1 LKAEQPEKKGK
12 VTFKSYDQH
21 QLIFLPASLDELV
34 PANHLVRVVNQVVD
48 QIDIR
53 VLEKSYEGGG
63 ASSYHPKMMLKVLI
77 YAYSTKIYS
86 SRKIDQA
93 LQQNVHFMWLAAMQ
107 RPDFRT
113 INNFRNG
120 RLKTLIEDAFQQV
133 LLFLIEHQYV
143 KLENYFTDGTKMAA
157 DANKYS
163 YVWAKNTERYK
174 QNVKEKIKEL
184 LKQIDEE
191 NQKEEQQY
199 GDDHLEEYGENSSL
213 NSEQITE
220 KARRINEGL
229 KQSQDEIT
237 KKEIRKKQSQ
247 AKKLETY
254 AESLARYE
262 DQERLLAGRGS
273 YSKTDP
279 NATFMRMKN
288 DELLPGYTTIN
299 GTENQYIVNY
309 TIEQSAGESQAFPTH
324 MQKLK
329 QRTKGRMPK
338 RVIADAGFGS
348 EENYA
353 YLEKQTIDNYLK
365 YSGIYYEKSKKYREN
380 RFHKDHFEYDQQTDT
395 YTCPNHQQLV
405 FEKET
410 FRHNANGYANKIRKY
425 RSRGC
430 GGCTYS
436 QQCKRTEEDRVISF
450 SAEYER
456 YKQQVRENYN
466 TTTGISMQKRRG
478 WDVETPFADI
488 KHNQNYRR
496 FRLRGLDKVN
506 IEWGL
511 LSISHNLRKVAI
523 SEEFTLK

>member
-254 AESLARYE
+254 AERLARY
-262 DQERLLAGRGS
+262 
-273 YSKTDP
+273 
-279 NATFMRMKN
+279 N
-288 DELLPGYTTIN
+288 I
-299 GTENQYIVNY
+299 
-309 TIEQSAGESQAFPTH
+309 
-324 MQKLK
+324 
-329 QRTKGRMPK
+329 
-338 RVIADAGFGS
+338 
-348 EENYA
+348 
-353 YLEKQTIDNYLK
+353 
-365 YSGIYYEKSKKYREN
+365 IY
-380 RFHKDHFEYDQQTDT
+380 
-395 YTCPNHQQLV
+395 
-405 FEKET
+405 
-410 FRHNANGYANKIRKY
+410 
-425 RSRGC
+425 
-430 GGCTYS
+430 
-436 QQCKRTEEDRVISF
+436 F
-450 SAEYER
+450 SAINR
-456 YKQQVRENYN
+456 SSL
-466 TTTGISMQKRRG
+466 TGLAFG
-478 WDVETPFADI
+478 F
-488 KHNQNYRR
+488 
-496 FRLRGLDKVN
+496 
-506 IEWGL
+506 IEKKIFQA
-511 LSISHNLRKVAI
+511 S
-523 SEEFTLK
+523 